1 MAPVANMITTSSVR
15 LSWEDPGGVVN
26 FYVVEFKL
34 RIDDWANME
43 AVETMLVNGTT
54 RMTTIP
60 DLVASSTYEAR
71 IRTRNDNG
79 DSEPSPPVT
88 FETLPE
94 IDVSGPVGVVTA
106 GQSVTL
112 TCSVVGGGVPANVQ
126 WFQGTNGQ
134 LPQGATV
141 NGNQL
146 IFADPQ
152 PEDSGEYTC
161 SSRGE
166 TSSFTLTIEALP
178 EIDVSG
184 PVGVVTAGQSVTLTC
199 SVVGGGVPANVQWF
213 QGTNGQ
219 LPQGATVNGNQLI
232 FADPQPEDSGEYTC
246 SSRGV
251 TSSFTLTIEAEPS
264 EGKKVLE

>member
-1 MAPVANMITTSSVR
+1 MAPVADMITTSSVR

-26 FYVVEFKL
+26 FYVVEYKL

-43 AVETMLVNGTT
+43 DVETMLVNGTT
-54 RMTTIP
+54 RMTTIS
-60 DLVASSTYEAR
+60 DLDASSTYEAR

-112 TCSVVGGGVPANVQ
+112 TCSIVGGGVPANVQ

-166 TSSFTLTIEALP
+166 TSSFTLTIEA
-178 EIDVSG
+178 
-184 PVGVVTAGQSVTLTC
+184 
-199 SVVGGGVPANVQWF
+199 
-213 QGTNGQ
+213 
-219 LPQGATVNGNQLI
+219 
-232 FADPQPEDSGEYTC
+232 
-246 SSRGV
+246 
-251 TSSFTLTIEAEPS
+251 EPS
-264 EGKKVLE
+264 EGNKVLE